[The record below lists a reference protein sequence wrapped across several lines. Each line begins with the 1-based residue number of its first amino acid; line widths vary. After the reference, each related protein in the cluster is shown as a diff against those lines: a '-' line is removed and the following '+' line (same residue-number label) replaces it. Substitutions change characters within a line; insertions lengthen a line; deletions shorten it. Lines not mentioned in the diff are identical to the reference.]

1 MIGSQPAIRAVI
13 NPASPTPP
21 TPYTAIDC
29 PAAGC
34 ITFSIA
40 PAPVC
45 KPQPSGPSISIGAS
59 RRILTTSLAGA
70 TAKLANEDC

>member
-1 MIGSQPAIRAVI
+1 MKDFVG
-13 NPASPTPP
+13 

-29 PAAGC
+29 PAVGC
-34 ITFSIA
+34 ITFSTA

-59 RRILTTSLAGA
+59 RRRRILTTFLAGA